1 MKSICLTLGTAG
13 FAHGSIRCAL
23 LRYDFGLRIIIS
35 DANMEES
42 TQLKTGGE
50 KTMKAI
56 VLEGPRQFVL
66 KELPIPKPGHG
77 ELLVKIIAA
86 PINPSD
92 LAFIAGGYQSVKKLP
107 TTPGFEG
114 AGVVIESGG
123 GVMGWSMVGKNVAVS
138 VQKGSTGT
146 YGQYAIVDSMTCMTL
161 PNVYFSVNIGNIFG
175 AGIHEFCE
183 STHSSGYAG

>member
-1 MKSICLTLGTAG
+1 
-13 FAHGSIRCAL
+13 
-23 LRYDFGLRIIIS
+23 
-35 DANMEES
+35 MEEKS
-42 TQLKTGGE
+42 ESKPNSE

-92 LAFIAGGYQSVKKLP
+92 LAFIAGGYESVKKLP

-114 AGVVIESGG
+114 AGIVIESGG
-123 GVMGWSMVGKNVAVS
+123 GMMGWSMVGKHVAVS
-138 VQKGSTGT
+138 VQKGETGT
-146 YGQYAIVDSMTCMTL
+146 YGQYAIIDSMTCMTL
-161 PNVYFSVNIGNIFG
+161 PSVRQ
-175 AGIHEFCE
+175 
-183 STHSSGYAG
+183 